1 MPSLSSEHFLVRY
14 PPSLA
19 RSEVESVLRRL
30 EAARSSML
38 RRLRSA
44 SVSLQETRIEVVL
57 HKTTQDFAAATGQP
71 AFAAGA
77 TRGNRI
83 QLQPVTVLKR
93 RRILE
98 STLSH
103 EYAHSVINALGGE
116 QCPRWLVEGLAIRF
130 SGEGTLLKTSRSQAP
145 DAGDDLDA
153 RLARP
158 GSPTEMR
165 ALYTVAYRRVVVLI
179 DREGEAAQWR
189 KVTGCAGRTGT
200 GVTL

>member
-116 QCPRWLVEGLAIRF
+116 QCPRWLVEALAIRF
-130 SGEGTLLKTSRSQAP
+130 SGEGTLLKTSRSKAP
-145 DAGDDLDA
+145 AGDDLDA

-165 ALYTVAYRRVVVLI
+165 ALYTEAYRRVVVLI